1 MPNNILKPKLIYL
14 AISLLL
20 SINVVYA
27 ADQKNVSS
35 NLKDKLAQVF
45 RPQPDQS
52 FKTLELQQ
60 LSNFKFIPMDQAEVS
75 PSAVQID
82 SLNFLTAIQ
91 YVLQRNPHVGQTLA
105 ILASQNSNIDIA
117 KSQYYPQ
124 LSSGL
129 GTGDLGNSDRG
140 RQLLSLNATQ
150 MLYDFGKVK
159 SSVDAQKQRLKLEQ
173 ANVLIGIDDV
183 AYQTSSTIINIER
196 YRINLRI
203 AEQQVRG
210 IERILEIARLRARA
224 GISSQADP
232 VQAESYL
239 QSAQSNLI
247 MQQSM
252 LQQLQQRL
260 NILIGFDTSTKHWD
274 IPEQLVSASG
284 LYTDPAFTS
293 IPKMI
298 AAQAEVNMAK
308 VDKKQIE
315 LSRYPTFALRGSV
328 SQALNGI
335 NPNNQKDNGFDS
347 SVMIEAR
354 SDFYQGGATGARTR
368 SASFAEQA
376 AKSKVNA
383 VYLEVI
389 DQIRTTRETIENKQK
404 QMMVLS
410 DRQSTTVKTKEL
422 YQEQY
427 KLGTRTVL
435 DLLNAEMAIHAANT
449 ELENAR
455 YDIYSSLAQFI
466 AATGRTRQAYDLN
479 NTSIQGFE
487 VQP

>member
-1 MPNNILKPKLIYL
+1 MPNNIIKPKLIYL
-14 AISLLL
+14 VIPLL
-20 SINVVYA
+20 SFINVVYA
-27 ADQKNVSS
+27 ADYKDTSPK
-35 NLKDKLAQVF
+35 LKDKISNVF
-45 RPQPDQS
+45 RPQSDQS

-60 LSNFKFIPMDQAEVS
+60 ISKFKFIPMDQSEAS
-75 PSAVQID
+75 PSAAQINALD
-82 SLNFLTAIQ
+82 LFSAIRL
-91 YVLQRNPHVGQTLA
+91 VLQRNPRVGQTLA
-105 ILASQNSNIDIA
+105 VLAAQNSNIDVA

-129 GTGDLGNSDRG
+129 GTGDLGSSDRG
-140 RQLLSLNATQ
+140 RQILSLNATQ
-150 MLYDFGKVK
+150 MIYDFGKVK
-159 SSVDAQKQRLKLEQ
+159 SSIDAQKEKLKLEQ
-173 ANVLIGIDDV
+173 ANVLIGIDDI
-183 AYQTSSTIINIER
+183 AYQTSVTIISIER

-203 AEQQVRG
+203 AEQQVQG
-210 IERILEIARLRARA
+210 IKKILEIARLRARA

-252 LQQLQQRL
+252 LQQFQQRL
-260 NILIGFDTSTKHWD
+260 NILVGFDLSTKHWI
-274 IPEQLVSASG
+274 IPEQLVTASE
-284 LYTDPAFTS
+284 LYTDPAFNS

-298 AAQAEVNMAK
+298 AAQSEIEMAK

-315 LSRYPTFALRGSV
+315 LSRYPTFALRGTV
-328 SQALNGI
+328 SQALNGV
-335 NPNNQKDNGFDS
+335 NPNNLQDNSFDS

-368 SASFAEQA
+368 SASHAEQA
-376 AKSKVNA
+376 AKSKLNA
-383 VYLEVI
+383 VYLEVL

-404 QMMVLS
+404 QMMVLN
-410 DRQSTTVKTKEL
+410 DRQGTTVKTKEL

-466 AATGRTRQAYDLN
+466 ATTGRTRQAYDLN
-479 NTSIQGFE
+479 NISIQGFE

>member
-14 AISLLL
+14 ATLLLL
-20 SINVVYA
+20 SINVGHA
-27 ADQKNVSS
+27 ADQKDVSS
-35 NLKDKLAQVF
+35 NLTDKISNIL
-45 RPQPDQS
+45 RPQPDQG
-52 FKTLELQQ
+52 FKTLDLQQ
-60 LSNFKFIPMDQAEVS
+60 LSKFKFTPMDQTEVS
-75 PSAVQID
+75 PSAAQIS
-82 SLNFLTAIQ
+82 SLSFLSAIQ
-91 YVLQRNPHVGQTLA
+91 HVLQRNPHVGQTLA
-105 ILASQNSNIDIA
+105 MLAAQNSNIDIA

-124 LSSGL
+124 LSSGI
-129 GTGDLGNSDRG
+129 GTGDLGSSNRG
-140 RQLLSLNATQ
+140 QQVLSLHATQ

-173 ANVLIGIDDV
+173 ANVLIGIDEI
-183 AYQTSSTIINIER
+183 AYQTSSTMINIER

-203 AEQQVRG
+203 AEQQVQG
-210 IERILEIARLRARA
+210 IERILNIARLRAQA

-260 NILIGFDTSTKHWD
+260 NILLGFDSSTKHWD
-274 IPEQLVSASG
+274 IPEQLITASE
-284 LYTDPAFTS
+284 LYTDPAFNS

-298 AAQAEVNMAK
+298 AAQAEVDMAK

-328 SQALNGI
+328 TQALNGV
-335 NPNNQKDNGFDS
+335 NPNNQKDNGLDS

-368 SASFAEQA
+368 SASYAEQA

-410 DRQSTTVKTKEL
+410 ARQSTTVKTKEL

-427 KLGTRTVL
+427 KLGTRSVL

-455 YDIYSSLAQFI
+455 YDIYNSLAQFI
-466 AATGRTRQAYDLN
+466 SATGRTRQAYDLN
-479 NTSIQGFE
+479 NISIQGFE